1 MDSNS
6 LLQTRWGFSICLCS
20 SGLRTG
26 HSGPRGSVGPDHL
39 LSMAPQFVDSL
50 QIPGD
55 ADKIPFPLNRFDPS
69 ERKLSKSKHRFDDP
83 KNRFWRTL
91 ALGINRATRRRL
103 QPVFHLL
110 HFRGILA
117 GWIRAC
123 QKFLEFQ
130 RVTFSLH
137 CNVGSHFLR
146 YTTLDIG
153 LTEVSIVGQQL
164 LGPSQ

>member
-6 LLQTRWGFSICLCS
+6 LLQTRWGFSIYRCS

-26 HSGPRGSVGPDHL
+26 QCGPRGSVGPDHL

-50 QIPGD
+50 QIPGHT
-55 ADKIPFPLNRFDPS
+55 DKIPFPVNGFDPS

-91 ALGINRATRRRL
+91 ALGINSATRRRL
-103 QPVFHLL
+103 HPVFHLTP
-110 HFRGILA
+110 ILWA
-117 GWIRAC
+117 SWPGGSGLA
-123 QKFLEFQ
+123 QTYLEFH

-137 CNVGSHFLR
+137 RNVGKSFSPLQR
-146 YTTLDIG
+146 LSVVDSLKYRL
-153 LTEVSIVGQQL
+153 SAKN
-164 LGPSQ
+164 S